1 MGKVTKMFPMIKLTF
16 GALLLLAVTDI
27 GEAKPRNIH
36 IHLYGVQMWNPGTNS
51 YPREGGSDYS
61 DDSEEE
67 DEDAEK
73 EKEDEDEDTEEDAD
87 EDAKKEGSDEKSKES
102 SEEEPKE
109 EEAGDDYS
117 NGRFGTGFAA
127 RGFGNGGMQR
137 PAESGNDYS
146 IVSNG
151 FEWTGRTGDRR
162 QKESGNDY
170 SIRGD
175 YSAGNRFGSM
185 TNMNGNMNF
194 NNNNNNNRESG
205 SDYSA
210 MPQMGMNRRSRTRMG

>member
-36 IHLYGVQMWNPGTNS
+36 IHLYGVQMWNPGTGS

-67 DEDAEK
+67 DEEADEEK

-117 NGRFGTGFAA
+117 NGRFGTGLQLEVLEMEACKDQPNLVMTIVLFQMDL
-127 RGFGNGGMQR
+127 NGPEGPEIEDKRNLVMT
-137 PAESGNDYS
+137 
-146 IVSNG
+146 IV
-151 FEWTGRTGDRR
+151 FVVTIVLEIDLA
-162 QKESGNDY
+162 Q
-170 SIRGD
+170 
-175 YSAGNRFGSM
+175 
-185 TNMNGNMNF
+185 
-194 NNNNNNNRESG
+194 
-205 SDYSA
+205 
-210 MPQMGMNRRSRTRMG
+210 

>member
-1 MGKVTKMFPMIKLTF
+1 MGKMFPMIKLTF

-27 GEAKPRNIH
+27 GEAKQRNIH
-36 IHLYGVQMWNPGTNS
+36 IHLYGVQMWNPSTGS

-67 DEDAEK
+67 DKEADEEK
-73 EKEDEDEDTEEDAD
+73 EKEDEEEDTEEDAD

-175 YSAGNRFGSM
+175 YSAGNGFGAM

-194 NNNNNNNRESG
+194 NNNNNNNNRESG
-205 SDYSA
+205 QDYSA
-210 MPQMGMNRRSRTRMG
+210 MPGGRGWSFRRMG

>member
-67 DEDAEK
+67 DEDADE

-146 IVSNG
+146 
-151 FEWTGRTGDRR
+151 
-162 QKESGNDY
+162 
-170 SIRGD
+170 
-175 YSAGNRFGSM
+175 AGNRFGSM

-194 NNNNNNNRESG
+194 NNNNRESG
-205 SDYSA
+205 QDYSA
-210 MPQMGMNRRSRTRMG
+210 MPGGKGRFRRMG

>member
-67 DEDAEK
+67 DEEADEEK
-73 EKEDEDEDTEEDAD
+73 ENEEEDTDEDAD
-87 EDAKKEGSDEKSKES
+87 EDAKKKGSDEKSKES

-127 RGFGNGGMQR
+127 GGFGNGGMQI
-137 PAESGNDYS
+137 P
-146 IVSNG
+146 
-151 FEWTGRTGDRR
+151 
-162 QKESGNDY
+162 KESGSDY
-170 SIRGD
+170 ID
-175 YSAGNRFGSM
+175 YSAGFRPRR
-185 TNMNGNMNF
+185 NMNGNMNY
-194 NNNNNNNRESG
+194 NSNIKEAG

-210 MPQMGMNRRSRTRMG
+210 MPQMAMTYPGGRSSRRMG

>member
-1 MGKVTKMFPMIKLTF
+1 MGVTKMFPMIKLTF

-67 DEDAEK
+67 DEDA
-73 EKEDEDEDTEEDAD
+73 
-87 EDAKKEGSDEKSKES
+87 KKKGSDEKSKES

-117 NGRFGTGFAA
+117 GGSFR
-127 RGFGNGGMQR
+127 RGFGTGGMQR

-146 IVSNG
+146 AG
-151 FEWTGRTGDRR
+151 FG
-162 QKESGNDY
+162 
-170 SIRGD
+170 
-175 YSAGNRFGSM
+175 AM

-194 NNNNNNNRESG
+194 NNNNNREFG
-205 SDYSA
+205 QDYSA
-210 MPQMGMNRRSRTRMG
+210 MPGGKRNFRRMG

>member
-1 MGKVTKMFPMIKLTF
+1 MGKMFPMIKLTF

-67 DEDAEK
+67 DEDADEEK
-73 EKEDEDEDTEEDAD
+73 EKEDEDEDTEE
-87 EDAKKEGSDEKSKES
+87 GSD
-102 SEEEPKE
+102 EEPKE
-109 EEAGDDYS
+109 EEDGDDYS
-117 NGRFGTGFAA
+117 GGSFRRGFGAGGFGNGGFAA
-127 RGFGNGGMQR
+127 GGFGNGGMQR

-146 IVSNG
+146 AG
-151 FEWTGRTGDRR
+151 FG
-162 QKESGNDY
+162 
-170 SIRGD
+170 
-175 YSAGNRFGSM
+175 AM

-194 NNNNNNNRESG
+194 NNNNNREFG
-205 SDYSA
+205 QDYSA
-210 MPQMGMNRRSRTRMG
+210 MPGGKRQFRRMG

>member
-36 IHLYGVQMWNPGTNS
+36 IHLYGVQMWNPGTGS

-61 DDSEEE
+61 DDSEDEE
-67 DEDAEK
+67 ADEEK

-117 NGRFGTGFAA
+117 
-127 RGFGNGGMQR
+127 GG
-137 PAESGNDYS
+137 S
-146 IVSNG
+146 
-151 FEWTGRTGDRR
+151 
-162 QKESGNDY
+162 
-170 SIRGD
+170 
-175 YSAGNRFGSM
+175 
-185 TNMNGNMNF
+185 
-194 NNNNNNNRESG
+194 
-205 SDYSA
+205 
-210 MPQMGMNRRSRTRMG
+210 

>member
-1 MGKVTKMFPMIKLTF
+1 MGCNKVTKMFPMIKLTF

-36 IHLYGVQMWNPGTNS
+36 IHLYGVQMWNPGTGS

-61 DDSEEE
+61 DDSKEE
-67 DEDAEK
+67 DEEADEEK

-117 NGRFGTGFAA
+117 GGSFRRGFGAGGFGNGGFAA
-127 RGFGNGGMQR
+127 GGFGNGGMQR

-146 IVSNG
+146 AG
-151 FEWTGRTGDRR
+151 FG
-162 QKESGNDY
+162 
-170 SIRGD
+170 
-175 YSAGNRFGSM
+175 AM

-194 NNNNNNNRESG
+194 NNNNREFG
-205 SDYSA
+205 QDYSA
-210 MPQMGMNRRSRTRMG
+210 MPGGKRNFRRMG

>member
-36 IHLYGVQMWNPGTNS
+36 IHLYGVQMWNPGTGS

-67 DEDAEK
+67 DEE
-73 EKEDEDEDTEEDAD
+73 AD

-127 RGFGNGGMQR
+127 RGFGNGGFAAGGFGNGGMQR
-137 PAESGNDYS
+137 PAES
-146 IVSNG
+146 
-151 FEWTGRTGDRR
+151 
-162 QKESGNDY
+162 
-170 SIRGD
+170 
-175 YSAGNRFGSM
+175 
-185 TNMNGNMNF
+185 
-194 NNNNNNNRESG
+194 
-205 SDYSA
+205 
-210 MPQMGMNRRSRTRMG
+210 

>member
-1 MGKVTKMFPMIKLTF
+1 MIKLTL

-27 GEAKPRNIH
+27 GEAKPRNTH

-67 DEDAEK
+67 DEEADEEK
-73 EKEDEDEDTEEDAD
+73 EKEDEEEDTE

-146 IVSNG
+146 I
-151 FEWTGRTGDRR
+151 
-162 QKESGNDY
+162 
-170 SIRGD
+170 RGD
-175 YSAGNRFGSM
+175 Y
-185 TNMNGNMNF
+185 
-194 NNNNNNNRESG
+194 
-205 SDYSA
+205 
-210 MPQMGMNRRSRTRMG
+210 

>member
-1 MGKVTKMFPMIKLTF
+1 MGCNKVTKMFPMIKLTF

-67 DEDAEK
+67 D
-73 EKEDEDEDTEEDAD
+73 AD
-87 EDAKKEGSDEKSKES
+87 EDAKKKGSDEKSKES

-117 NGRFGTGFAA
+117 NGRFGSGFAA
-127 RGFGNGGMQR
+127 GGFGNGGMQI
-137 PAESGNDYS
+137 P
-146 IVSNG
+146 
-151 FEWTGRTGDRR
+151 
-162 QKESGNDY
+162 KESGNDY
-170 SIRGD
+170 ID
-175 YSAGNRFGSM
+175 YSAGFRPRR
-185 TNMNGNMNF
+185 NMNGNMNY
-194 NNNNNNNRESG
+194 NSNIKEAG

-210 MPQMGMNRRSRTRMG
+210 MPQMAMTYPGGRSSRRMG